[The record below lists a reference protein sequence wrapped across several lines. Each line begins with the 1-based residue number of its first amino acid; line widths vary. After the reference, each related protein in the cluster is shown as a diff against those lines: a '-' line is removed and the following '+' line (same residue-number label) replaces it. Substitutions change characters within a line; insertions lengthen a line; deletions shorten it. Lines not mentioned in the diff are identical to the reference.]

1 MFPLYTKT
9 FPSTA
14 AELQE
19 LLNASI
25 QRVFTGAADAVTISG
40 ANLPDLAAVRIG
52 LDKAELRSN
61 PEPPP
66 RAEGASAPA
75 LVIGEFTINGKEVT
89 LGPARA
95 DLKLSAR
102 DVRLNRATDATGE
115 IVLVLKSAAEGEVE
129 VSVSKDALERA
140 IASVATSEAGKHGV
154 SIDQVRLTISTRSE
168 RGVDAEVQ
176 LRGRKLFFSTVIR
189 ITAKLDL
196 DEQLNARVS
205 GMRCNGEGAIG
216 ALACNVL
223 APHLQAVD
231 GRTFPLM
238 ALPLGEVRL
247 RDVRLA
253 AGERITVTAEF
264 GS

>member
-14 AELQE
+14 AELQQ
-19 LLNASI
+19 LLNTSI
-25 QRVFTGAADAVTISG
+25 QRVFTGAADAVAISDGKLPELSAITIS
-40 ANLPDLAAVRIG
+40 
-52 LDKAELRSN
+52 LDKAELRTTA
-61 PEPPP
+61 PPP
-66 RAEGASAPA
+66 ARPQGTSTPA
-75 LVIGEFTINGKEVT
+75 LAIGQFTINGSDVT
-89 LGPARA
+89 IGPARA
-95 DLKLSAR
+95 DLKLTAR
-102 DVRLNRATDATGE
+102 DVRLHRSNDAAGE
-115 IVLVLKSAAEGEVE
+115 IVLVLKSAAEGEVA

-154 SIDQVRLTISTRSE
+154 AIDQVRLTVNTRGE

-205 GMRCNGEGAIG
+205 GMRCNGDGAIG
-216 ALACNVL
+216 ALACSVL
-223 APHLQAVD
+223 APHLQAID

>member
-9 FPSTA
+9 FPSTP
-14 AELQE
+14 AELQQ

-25 QRVFTGAADAVTISG
+25 QRAFTGVADAVSVSGAELLKLDTISILLDGAELRPNAPTPPQAQGNPSPGLSIDEFTISG
-40 ANLPDLAAVRIG
+40 KD
-52 LDKAELRSN
+52 
-61 PEPPP
+61 
-66 RAEGASAPA
+66 
-75 LVIGEFTINGKEVT
+75 VII
-89 LGPARA
+89 GPARA
-95 DLKLSAR
+95 DLQLIAR
-102 DVRLNRATDATGE
+102 DVQLHRASDSDGE
-115 IVLVLKSAAEGEVE
+115 IVLVLQSAAKGNVE
-129 VSVSKDALERA
+129 VSIAKAALEKA

-154 SIDQVRLTISTRSE
+154 TVDQVRLAVSTRGE

-205 GMRCNGEGAIG
+205 GMRCHGDGAIG
-216 ALACNVL
+216 ALACNAL

-238 ALPLGEVRL
+238 ALPLGGVRL

-253 AGERITVTAEF
+253 AGERITVRAEF

>member
-9 FPSTA
+9 FPSTP

-25 QRVFTGAADAVTISG
+25 QRVFDGVPVPVAVSGSKLPELARISIVLDGAELRPKPPAPPRPQALSTPALTIGELTISG
-40 ANLPDLAAVRIG
+40 NQL
-52 LDKAELRSN
+52 
-61 PEPPP
+61 
-66 RAEGASAPA
+66 
-75 LVIGEFTINGKEVT
+75 TI
-89 LGPARA
+89 GPACA
-95 DLKLSAR
+95 DLQLTAR
-102 DVRLNRATDATGE
+102 DVQLHRSADAGGE
-115 IVLVLKSAAEGEVE
+115 IILVLKSAADGNVN
-129 VSVSKDALERA
+129 VSLAKAALEKA
-140 IASVATSEAGKHGV
+140 IAAVAASEAGKHGV
-154 SIDQVRLTISTRSE
+154 SIDQVRLNVAPRGE

-196 DEQLNARVS
+196 DDALDARVS
-205 GMRCNGEGAIG
+205 GMRCDGDGAIG
-216 ALACNVL
+216 ALACSVL
-223 APHLQAVD
+223 APHLQALD

-253 AGERITVTAEF
+253 AGERIGVTADF
-264 GS
+264 GR